1 MLKKIFIIL
10 IKYIPVIEMTGIIIN
25 NTLYY
30 FDFIT
35 ISGIIDYLLGDG
47 LIHNVLL
54 FISSIIFGFC
64 NWHRLIIISN
74 VINLSIASFDKI
86 YHINITNIELLY
98 LYYFISSVFI
108 ILATYV
114 HIKYNKYV
122 KHKNENIETVITGI
136 YTKYRCW

>member
-30 FDFIT
+30 FDFVT
-35 ISGIIDYLLGDG
+35 ISGIIDYLLGDA

-86 YHINITNIELLY
+86 YNINITNIELLY

-108 ILATYV
+108 ILAAYV

>member
-30 FDFIT
+30 FDFVT
-35 ISGIIDYLLGDG
+35 ISGIIDYLLGDA

-64 NWHRLIIISN
+64 N
-74 VINLSIASFDKI
+74 
-86 YHINITNIELLY
+86 
-98 LYYFISSVFI
+98 
-108 ILATYV
+108 
-114 HIKYNKYV
+114 
-122 KHKNENIETVITGI
+122 
-136 YTKYRCW
+136 